1 MYSRDPRRN
10 GNSASRSRRSGIT
23 GFLYLRART
32 HSFLQTES
40 GRTLSADMTKII
52 PLHVLIASTICSSQ
66 SSPGRRARLSSQTG
80 IAGGPAASSSANF
93 IAKSLPS
100 TDE

>member
-1 MYSRDPRRN
+1 M
-10 GNSASRSRRSGIT
+10 T
-23 GFLYLRART
+23 GFLYRSART

-66 SSPGRRARLSSQTG
+66 SSPGRRVRSSSQTA
-80 IAGGPAASSSANF
+80 IAGGPASELIRQLQREVFA
-93 IAKSLPS
+93 IHR
-100 TDE
+100 

>member
-1 MYSRDPRRN
+1 M
-10 GNSASRSRRSGIT
+10 T
-23 GFLYLRART
+23 GFLYRSART

-66 SSPGRRARLSSQTG
+66 SSPGRRVALIQPDRNCGRTCRELIRQLQREVFA
-80 IAGGPAASSSANF
+80 IHR
-93 IAKSLPS
+93 
-100 TDE
+100 